1 LKWHL
6 LLLVLLLLLLAS
18 THGESGAATGKQ
30 VPDMTKSGKR
40 MVTVVARAMRHV
52 LELPRNILSID

>member
-1 LKWHL
+1 M
-6 LLLVLLLLLLAS
+6 LLAS

-30 VPDMTKSGKR
+30 IPEMMKSGKR
-40 MVTVVARAMRHV
+40 MVTMVKRAMRHV